1 VDYSLFSS
9 EIIKQPDVCMNNT
22 VENDFFWILV
32 KWLHVTGEVY
42 KSLKFSCQI
51 FAGFNMPKI
60 IKIGQFLR
68 VRLIQEIKGRRFFR
82 TRCTCICLLGSFDQC
97 RSQKK
102 IKS

>member
-1 VDYSLFSS
+1 
-9 EIIKQPDVCMNNT
+9 MT
-22 VENDFFWILV
+22 FFGFPKV

-42 KSLKFSCQI
+42 KSVKFSCQI

-68 VRLIQEIKGRRFFR
+68 VRLIQEIKGGRFFSD
-82 TRCTCICLLGSFDQC
+82 TVYMYMLIGLV
-97 RSQKK
+97 RSMSKPKK